1 MQEFTNKERRDGK
14 KMGYLYLI
22 LGIFVILLTITLII
36 LGYFV
41 SFVNGEWEECDGFG
55 RMLDEVPAALGIILP
70 QWAGY
75 IWFIIDCLILL
86 AMIVLIDRLFVKSR
100 IYFKGIK
107 NVDF

>member
-1 MQEFTNKERRDGK
+1 MQEFTRKEKLSGK
-14 KMGYLYLI
+14 RNGYICLAAAIFLI
-22 LGIFVILLTITLII
+22 VLTITLII

-41 SFVNGEWEECDGFG
+41 SFINDEWEPCDGLG
-55 RMLDEVPAALGIILP
+55 RMLDEVPPALSIILP

-86 AMIVLIDRLFVKSR
+86 GMIILIDKLFVKSK
-100 IYFKGIK
+100 IYFTGVK